1 MAPDF
6 PTQPEGDA
14 PDCRLRPNHTGSD
27 IRPVMLETGRADSGT
42 NRQECLN
49 PRGIRGDPSRPPRAE
64 HYPATAFGPSLRLAP
79 PWERLSRGS
88 RTGPTR
94 HDSPGRPRR
103 HRPGAP
109 RDRRAIRQRP
119 ANRGLSGSGPSVV
132 GTSFR
137 YGDRRLAR
145 CAGDSPGQRRGRDS
159 NPRGTEKAPNGF
171 RDRRARDAVCG
182 RRRDPRSA
190 HDAPRRASPIQATL
204 RHADEVD
211 RGLSHAGAATGARA
225 REPLRSVQARRLP
238 RRGGWVDACVRAR
251 WL

>member
-171 RDRRARDAVCG
+171 RDRDAQRPGGGALRVLWSRGAPCRWPLPPFCQVFVAERYGSAR
-182 RRRDPRSA
+182 
-190 HDAPRRASPIQATL
+190 
-204 RHADEVD
+204 
-211 RGLSHAGAATGARA
+211 
-225 REPLRSVQARRLP
+225 
-238 RRGGWVDACVRAR
+238 
-251 WL
+251 